1 MLSVR
6 TLVNSRL
13 SQRLRKDE
21 DAPYSENE
29 KSKDFLNM
37 TSTRN
42 GTPAKFPTLN
52 VDSLGEPSTADDLE
66 RNAQNAIISTIE
78 LKAYTTTSLTDARN
92 IMDKAGDVMLSM
104 GYSLIYGPED
114 ISSGDKNIMVARFRR
129 TVGAGDIETMKQG
142 A

>member
-13 SQRLRKDE
+13 SQKLKKD
-21 DAPYSENE
+21 DGAPYPA
-29 KSKDFLNM
+29 LNM

-66 RNAQNAIISTIE
+66 HKSQNAIISTIE
-78 LKAYTTTSLTDARN
+78 LKAYSNNTLTEARN
-92 IMDKAGDVMLSM
+92 IMDKAGDVLISM
-104 GYSLIYGPED
+104 GYTLIYGPED
-114 ISSGDKNIMVARFRR
+114 ISDTNHVMVARFRR
-129 TVGAGDIETMKQG
+129 LWGRPPSQFRRLHRGNR
-142 A
+142 

>member
-21 DAPYSENE
+21 DAPYSV
-29 KSKDFLNM
+29 STLNM

-52 VDSLGEPSTADDLE
+52 VDSLGEPSTSDDLE
-66 RNAQNAIISTIE
+66 HTKQNAIISTIE
-78 LKAYTTTSLTDARN
+78 LKAYTNTSLTDARN
-92 IMDKAGDVMLSM
+92 LMDKAGDVMLSM
-104 GYSLIYGPED
+104 GYTLTYGPED
-114 ISSGDKNIMVARFRR
+114 ISTGSIYTMVARFRR
-129 TVGAGDIETMKQG
+129 TVGAGDIETM
-142 A
+142 

>member
-13 SQRLRKDE
+13 SQRLRKDA
-21 DAPYSENE
+21 DAPYST
-29 KSKDFLNM
+29 STLNM
-37 TSTRN
+37 SSTRN

-66 RNAQNAIISTIE
+66 HNTQNAIISTIE
-78 LKAYTTTSLTDARN
+78 LKAYTTTTLTDARTL
-92 IMDKAGDVMLSM
+92 MDKAGDVMLSM

-114 ISSGDKNIMVARFRR
+114 ISTGSIYTIVSRFRR
-129 TVGAGDIETMKQG
+129 TVGAGDIEHM
-142 A
+142 

>member
-21 DAPYSENE
+21 DAPYSTDE
-29 KSKDFLNM
+29 KSKNYLNM

-52 VDSLGEPSTADDLE
+52 VDSLGEPSVDDDLE
-66 RNAQNAIISTIE
+66 HKTQNAIISTIE
-78 LKAYTTTSLTDARN
+78 LKAYTNTTLTDARN
-92 IMDKAGDVMLSM
+92 LMDKAGDVMLSM
-104 GYSLIYGPED
+104 GYTLIYGPED
-114 ISSGDKNIMVARFRR
+114 ITTGSINIMVARFRR
-129 TVGAGDIETMKQG
+129 LFGTGDIENM
-142 A
+142 

>member
-13 SQRLRKDE
+13 SQRLRKDA
-21 DAPYSENE
+21 DAPYSV
-29 KSKDFLNM
+29 KTLNM

-66 RNAQNAIISTIE
+66 HVKQNAIISTIE
-78 LKAYTTTSLTDARN
+78 LKTYCVGSEKITSARN
-92 IMDKAGDVMLSM
+92 YMDKAGDVMLSI

-114 ISSGDKNIMVARFRR
+114 ISSGDKGIMVARFRR
-129 TVGAGDIETMKQG
+129 TFGAGDIENM
-142 A
+142 

>member
-13 SQRLRKDE
+13 SQRLRKDA
-21 DAPYSENE
+21 DDPYSV
-29 KSKDFLNM
+29 STLNM

-66 RNAQNAIISTIE
+66 HIRQNAIISTIE
-78 LKAYTTTSLTDARN
+78 LKAYTTTTLTDARN
-92 IMDKAGDVMLSM
+92 IIDKAGDIMYQM
-104 GYSLIYGPED
+104 GYNLLPGFPND
-114 ISSGDKNIMVARFRR
+114 ISSGDVKIMVARFRR
-129 TVGAGDIETMKQG
+129 TVGAGDIENM
-142 A
+142 

>member
-13 SQRLRKDE
+13 SQRLRKDA
-21 DAPYSENE
+21 DAPYSV
-29 KSKDFLNM
+29 KTLNM

-66 RNAQNAIISTIE
+66 HRVQNAIISTIE
-78 LKAYTTTSLTDARN
+78 LKAYTNTSLTDARTL
-92 IMDKAGDVMLSM
+92 MDKAGDVMLSM
-104 GYSLIYGPED
+104 GYTLIYGPED
-114 ISSGDKNIMVARFRR
+114 ISTGSIYTMVARFRR
-129 TVGAGDIETMKQG
+129 TVGAGDIEHM
-142 A
+142 

>member
-6 TLVNSRL
+6 TIVNSRL
-13 SQRLRKDE
+13 SQRLRKDA
-21 DAPYSENE
+21 DAPYTE
-29 KSKDFLNM
+29 DTLNM

-66 RNAQNAIISTIE
+66 HKSQNAIISTIE
-78 LKAYTTTSLTDARN
+78 LKAYSNKSLTEARN
-92 IMDKAGDVMLSM
+92 ILDKAGDVMISM

-114 ISSGDKNIMVARFRR
+114 ISDTYKVMVARFRR
-129 TVGAGDIETMKQG
+129 TVGGGDIKG
-142 A
+142 L

>member
-13 SQRLRKDE
+13 SQRLRKDA
-21 DAPYSENE
+21 DAPYST
-29 KSKDFLNM
+29 STLNM

-66 RNAQNAIISTIE
+66 HKTQNAIISTIE
-78 LKAYTTTSLTDARN
+78 LKAYTNTTLTDARN
-92 IMDKAGDVMLSM
+92 ILDKAGDVMLSM

-114 ISSGDKNIMVARFRR
+114 ISSGDKGIMVARFRR
-129 TVGAGDIETMKQG
+129 TVGAGDIDYM
-142 A
+142 

>member
-6 TLVNSRL
+6 ILVNSRL

-21 DAPYSENE
+21 DAPYSV
-29 KSKDFLNM
+29 STLNM

-66 RNAQNAIISTIE
+66 RNAQNAISSTIE
-78 LKAYTTTSLTDARN
+78 LKAYTTTSLTDARTL
-92 IMDKAGDVMLSM
+92 IDEAGDVMISM

>member
-21 DAPYSENE
+21 DAPYST
-29 KSKDFLNM
+29 STLNM
-37 TSTRN
+37 SSTRN

-66 RNAQNAIISTIE
+66 HKTQNAIISTIE
-78 LKAYTTTSLTDARN
+78 LKAYTTTTLTDARTL
-92 IMDKAGDVMLSM
+92 MDKAGDVMLSM

-114 ISSGDKNIMVARFRR
+114 ISTGSIYTIVSRFRR
-129 TVGAGDIETMKQG
+129 TVGAGDIEHM
-142 A
+142 